1 MKLFFRKLAV
11 AGAIAAAFA
20 TPAMAAVS
28 ASASISGLTITLFDL
43 NPGDGIAPTISWSN
57 SSYDENY
64 GTSTSASA
72 YGPYGASNT
81 YNYTPFG
88 EVNSSAAAING
99 AAANANIAASAN
111 PGAPSG
117 LYSASGSAAATT
129 PYSSKGFNAAA
140 QNGSFASS
148 SFLLSAYTAVV
159 FQANASTQ
167 ATASVGYDFLSGQ
180 NEYANAQAFMSVN
193 GPGASGNGSQSS
205 NDSISSVIQNYYW
218 GDGFP
223 ANTQS
228 SALLAGSFVNTSA
241 ASLSGAFQLGVNVSG
256 NTNVVTLAVAA
267 VPEPETY
274 AMFLA
279 GLGIVGAMV
288 RRRQSH

>member
-1 MKLFFRKLAV
+1 MKLSFRELAL
-11 AGAIAAAFA
+11 AAALAAA

-57 SSYDENY
+57 SWFDENY

-81 YNYTPFG
+81 YNYAPFG
-88 EVNSSAAAING
+88 EANGSVAAING
-99 AAANANIAASAN
+99 AAANATIAASAN

-140 QNGSFASS
+140 QNGSVGSS
-148 SFLLSAYTAVV
+148 IFLLSANTAVV
-159 FQANASTQ
+159 FQANASTEV
-167 ATASVGYDFLSGQ
+167 TASVGYDFLSGQ
-180 NEYANAQAFMSVN
+180 NESVNAQAFMYVS

-205 NDSISSVIQNYYW
+205 NDSIASAIQNYYW
-218 GDGFP
+218 GSGFP

-241 ASLSGAFQLGVNVSG
+241 SSLTGSFQLGVNVSG
-256 NTNVVTLAVAA
+256 NTNVVTAAVAA
-267 VPEPETY
+267 VPEPESY

-288 RRRQSH
+288 RRRHSH